1 MSGWRSLVV
10 RAAIGL
16 LVLLALYGCAT
27 RLPDSE
33 RARSEP
39 PPLPREFRGVWV
51 ATVANIDWPS
61 RPGLPVAAQR
71 AEMLRVIDT
80 VQRLRLNAIILQV
93 RPAADAIYPSALEPW
108 SEYLTGEQGKA
119 PTPAY
124 DPLAEWIAEAHARG
138 IELHAWFNPF
148 RARHA
153 SAKSAPAATH
163 ISRNMPDAVKAYG
176 DQLWIDPG
184 DEAAAR
190 HSLNV
195 IADVVRRYDIDGVHV
210 DDYFYPYP
218 VPAIAPTTAATGPT
232 ATAATPAA
240 AGGVPPMPTTPVS
253 TEPAAPRDEPFP
265 DDASWQRYQRTGG
278 RLNREDWRRDNVS
291 RFVAALYREVHAIK
305 PGLKVGISPF
315 GVGRPDRRP
324 PGITG
329 FSQYDRI
336 YADVERWLANGWL
349 DYLAPQLY
357 WPIAQPAQSFP
368 VLLDYWTAANVR
380 GRHIWPGL
388 FTSRID
394 ASEKSWSPEEI
405 TQQIAVQ
412 RARGGATGHLHFS
425 VAALSEN
432 RRGVSD
438 LLMGGPYQSH
448 AWVPATPWR
457 APARDAIP
465 RAPSLTLRC
474 ADGAA
479 DTRGGTCSV
488 SIRPDVDDERA
499 RSSVKSAVLWL
510 GYGDRGAE
518 SLPTRWST
526 PEPVPMS
533 ASTRVGVERVIPA
546 YDTAGRPLRRV
557 GASVLD
563 RYGRE
568 GPRTVVS
575 R

>member
-1 MSGWRSLVV
+1 MSGLRNLVV
-10 RAAIGL
+10 HAGIGL
-16 LVLLALYGCAT
+16 LVLLGLCGCAT

-33 RARSEP
+33 RTAAEP

-61 RPGLPVAAQR
+61 RPGLPVAQQR
-71 AEMLRVIDT
+71 AEMMRAIDT
-80 VQRLRLNAIILQV
+80 VQRLKLNAIILQV

-108 SEYLTGEQGKA
+108 SEYVTGEQGKA

-163 ISRNMPDAVKAYG
+163 ISRSMPDAVKAYG
-176 DQLWIDPG
+176 DQLWLDPG
-184 DEAAAR
+184 DDAAAR

-218 VPAIAPTTAATGPT
+218 VPAIAP
-232 ATAATPAA
+232 ATAASGTAA
-240 AGGVPPMPTTPVS
+240 AGGVLLAPTAPVLA
-253 TEPAAPRDEPFP
+253 EPAAPRDEPFP
-265 DDASWQRYQRTGG
+265 DESSWQRYQRTGG
-278 RLNREDWRRDNVS
+278 RLSREDWRRDNVS
-291 RFVAALYREVHAIK
+291 RFVATLYREVHATK

-357 WPIAQPAQSFP
+357 WPITQTAQSFP

-394 ASEKSWSPEEI
+394 ASEKSWLPEEI
-405 TQQIAVQ
+405 LQQIAVQ
-412 RARGGATGHLHFS
+412 RARDGATGHLHFS
-425 VAALSEN
+425 MAALSEN
-432 RRGVSD
+432 RRGVGV
-438 LLMGGPYQSH
+438 LLMGGSYPSH

-457 APARDAIP
+457 APAREAIP

-474 ADGAA
+474 AEGAA
-479 DTRGGTCSV
+479 DIRGATCAV
-488 SIRPDVDDERA
+488 SIRPDADDGRV

-510 GYGDRGAE
+510 GYGDGGAAN
-518 SLPTRWST
+518 LPTRWSV

-533 ASTRVGVERVIPA
+533 ASTRVGVERAIPA

-557 GASVLD
+557 AASVLD